1 MNSNDHFSLI
11 VSVEVLIVSLQYAGI
26 KPDQ

>member
-11 VSVEVLIVSLQYAGI
+11 VSVEVLIVSLQDAGI